1 MLKIEGASKIMGLR
15 IGFGKRIGGFY
26 IGASKYIGGKS
37 GGSKD
42 GPGCLLIL
50 LAIMFLPITL
60 IVLFAKWA
68 YKKTQEQKA
77 IDPDRVWYK
86 QTWGIILMLI
96 LFFPVGLYL
105 MFKYS
110 GWNKYV
116 KIAVTVLCC
125 IALLVSLLTDG
136 DSNSGDES
144 STEDKA
150 VIVQETETESHGE
163 LLTEPDEQET
173 EEALGNYNE
182 NTTENK
188 NLAVGGILAGET
200 TVTEQKTVVS
210 TTAQTTAETTTQETQ
225 TSSEKLKVLYVT
237 SPVGRNEKA
246 SLTIQGKPNTE
257 YSISVFYSTA
267 ASTADGLENKVSDSN
282 GKVTWT
288 WKVGGR
294 TKAGSHDITISGGG
308 ETVRTSFTTTE

>member
-1 MLKIEGASKIMGLR
+1 MGFR
-15 IGFGKRIGGFY
+15 IGFGKRIDGFY
-26 IGASKYIGGKS
+26 IGASKEIGGKS

-50 LAIMFLPITL
+50 LAIIFFPITI

-68 YKKTQEQKA
+68 YEKTQEQKA
-77 IDPDRVWYK
+77 IDPDSVWYK

-125 IALLVSLLTDG
+125 IALLVSWLTDG
-136 DSNSGDES
+136 DSNSDDES

-150 VIVQETETESHGE
+150 VIAQETETESHSE
-163 LLTEPDEQET
+163 FLTEPEEQKT
-173 EEALGNYNE
+173 EEALDNFKE
-182 NTTENK
+182 TTTENI
-188 NLAVGGILAGET
+188 NSAVGGIIAGET
-200 TVTEQKTVVS
+200 T
-210 TTAQTTAETTTQETQ
+210 TTATTAATTKATTAATTAETTKQETQ
-225 TSSEKLKVLYVT
+225 TSAEKLKVLYVT

-257 YSISVFYSTA
+257 YSISVFYSTN
-267 ASTADGLENKVSDSN
+267 ASKADGLYSKVSDSS

-294 TKAGSHDITISGGG
+294 TKAGSHSITVSGGG